1 MKHFANNDRTRFLN
15 EVEACLK
22 RDLNISY
29 RLGALGMYLSFYGEW
44 ERGQSIL
51 DQVMRSNIKY
61 PLFLLGP
68 TMLYYYRK
76 KEYKR
81 SLVEAEKYLIPSLF
95 WGPMLRVAA
104 LGQLNRLDEARPN
117 IAHLFQLKPEF
128 ESKAKYLISRFV
140 KEDELVEHVLKGLRL
155 AGMKV

>member
-1 MKHFANNDRTRFLN
+1 
-15 EVEACLK
+15 
-22 RDLNISY
+22 
-29 RLGALGMYLSFYGEW
+29 
-44 ERGQSIL
+44 
-51 DQVMRSNIKY
+51 
-61 PLFLLGP
+61 
-68 TMLYYYRK
+68 
-76 KEYKR
+76 
-81 SLVEAEKYLIPSLF
+81 
-95 WGPMLRVAA
+95 MLRVAA